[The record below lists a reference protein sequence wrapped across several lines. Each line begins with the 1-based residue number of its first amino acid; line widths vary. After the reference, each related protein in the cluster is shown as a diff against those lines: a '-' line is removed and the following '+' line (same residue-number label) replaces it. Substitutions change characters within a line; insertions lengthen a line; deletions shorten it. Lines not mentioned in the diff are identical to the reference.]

1 MDGEAYEI
9 ERKFLIRFPDME
21 LLRSRATGSEIVQT
35 YLLCPEKG
43 CTARVRKR
51 GWPGSYRYTH
61 TVKTRISDLRRLE
74 QEREISEAE
83 YQALLRQADP
93 ALRTLYKQRWCLEYR
108 GQLFEIDLF
117 PFWQDR
123 AFMEI
128 ELADEGQELFLP
140 PEIQVIREVTGDRR
154 YTNRALAREIP
165 QETI

>member
-74 QEREISEAE
+74 QEREERREAIPE
-83 YQALLRQADP
+83 GCRGPRECMQAEVRAAWKEQDTRVTLATIWQA
-93 ALRTLYKQRWCLEYR
+93 
-108 GQLFEIDLF
+108 
-117 PFWQDR
+117 
-123 AFMEI
+123 
-128 ELADEGQELFLP
+128 
-140 PEIQVIREVTGDRR
+140 V
-154 YTNRALAREIP
+154 
-165 QETI
+165 

>member
-1 MDGEAYEI
+1 MPGKGLHRPGPETGLAGQLSLYPHGQD
-9 ERKFLIRFPDME
+9 PD
-21 LLRSRATGSEIVQT
+21 Q
-35 YLLCPEKG
+35 
-43 CTARVRKR
+43 
-51 GWPGSYRYTH
+51 
-61 TVKTRISDLRRLE
+61 RLE